1 MKLMMYSDLQKG
13 CKEEEVTDQVFVMIV
28 ILSVEYPIRISLR
41 MLTTSP
47 RPNQRTMM
55 KRKLNEFFLLIVFSS
70 ILPLHSCR

>member
-1 MKLMMYSDLQKG
+1 MKLIMYSDLQKG
-13 CKEEEVTDQVFVMIV
+13 CKEEEITDQVFAMIV
-28 ILSVEYPIRISLR
+28 LLSIEYPIRISLR